1 VDDKAAF
8 GNNLQQQGSFILP
21 LIQVKLAMESNNFR
35 KSKPSLPIPT
45 PIKGAEVG
53 SFAYFTVCD
62 RLPEIARRVIAEND
76 FPASIQENLA
86 TLIRE
91 IPNGEIRDLQD
102 VEAPDFADWK
112 GYIAP
117 YKGSNWL
124 DVPWYFAEAYFYR
137 RILEAITYF
146 QVGDYQNV
154 APYEEQKRLGLA
166 TTIDAIQ
173 ALSVF
178 VKNAIISATTIE
190 AKKNAFKQLLSADLW
205 GNRVDL
211 SLWPILEGGVS
222 RVESTREQSY
232 ILVDDTPII
241 AERFV
246 DFQTA
251 RVDFIVDNAGF
262 ELIGDLCL
270 ADYLLAT
277 DAAGVVHLHLK
288 PHPIFV
294 SDAMTKDV
302 FYTVKFLCQADDV
315 NIKELGLRLKD
326 YLDKG
331 RLLCQENFFWTSPL
345 AFWEMPEALDQEL
358 SNSDLIIVKGDANY
372 RRTIGDR
379 HWEYTTPYQSITSY
393 FPAPFVALRTLKSEL
408 AAGLST
414 AQLEQLPQK
423 DPQWLTNGQWGVIQ
437 FVDRHH

>member
-1 VDDKAAF
+1 
-8 GNNLQQQGSFILP
+8 
-21 LIQVKLAMESNNFR
+21 MESNKFQNLR
-35 KSKPSLPIPT
+35 PSLPIPDA
-45 PIKGAEVG
+45 IKGAEVG
-53 SFAYFTVCD
+53 SFAHFTVCD
-62 RLPEIARRVIAEND
+62 RLPEIARRVIEEND
-76 FPASIQENLA
+76 FSEAIQESLA
-86 TLIRE
+86 ALIAE
-91 IPNGEIRDLQD
+91 IPNGEIQDLRDPD
-102 VEAPDFADWK
+102 APDFAVWNN
-112 GYIAP
+112 YIAP

-137 RILEAITYF
+137 RILEATTYF
-146 QVGDYQNV
+146 QVGSFQAVD
-154 APYEEQKRLGLA
+154 PYEEQKRLGLQ

-178 VKNAIISATTIE
+178 GKNAIASATNIE
-190 AKKNAFKQLLSADLW
+190 TKKNTFRQLLSADLW

-211 SLWPILEGGVS
+211 SLWPIMEGGIS

-246 DFQTA
+246 DSQKLRF
-251 RVDFIVDNAGF
+251 DFIADNAGF
-262 ELIGDLCL
+262 ELFGDLCL

-277 DAAGVVHLHLK
+277 NAATVVHLHLK
-288 PHPIFV
+288 NHPIFV
-294 SDAMTKDV
+294 SDAMIKDV
-302 FYTVKFLCQADDV
+302 LYTIQFLTQANDLTVKEF
-315 NIKELGLRLKD
+315 GLRLKG
-326 YLDKG
+326 YLDNG
-331 RLLCQENFFWTSPL
+331 RLLCQENWFWTSPL
-345 AFWEMPEALDQEL
+345 AFWEMPEPLAQEL

-379 HWEYTTPYQSITSY
+379 HWEYTTPYQAITSY

-414 AQLEQLPQK
+414 AQLEQISQQ

-437 FVDRHH
+437 FVDPHH